1 MREGM
6 MQLAELC
13 GFNFTATTFPELIMF
28 YVLAICG
35 SAILASI
42 IKIMWWATFNAHKIG
57 R

>member
-1 MREGM
+1 M

-35 SAILASI
+35 TAILASI

>member
-6 MQLAELC
+6 MELARMM
-13 GFNFTATTFPELIMF
+13 GFDFTATTFPELIMF
-28 YVLAICG
+28 FTLAICG

-42 IKIMWWATFNAHKIG
+42 IKVMFWVTFNTRKLA